1 MQHVVND
8 LWHLA
13 SKHAMQDHAVCEMWA
28 GCDAGDGFG
37 PADARDARRRGP
49 HDDAHRGCTVGAL
62 AGRAPLARSPRG
74 LFLP

>member
-49 HDDAHRGCTVGAL
+49 HDGVHRKSVQRLT
-62 AGRAPLARSPRG
+62 
-74 LFLP
+74 